1 MTRHV
6 RLLILVVVTLAAFGV
21 VSLKQRGTADPPEQ
35 TPAVSPMES
44 HEAAPMPALPR
55 LVDVGADQCIP
66 CKMMIPVLEALRT
79 EYAGRLKVDVID
91 AWKYPAAAAPYR
103 VYAIPTQIF
112 YAPDGRELARHE
124 GFISKAD
131 ILAMWRKLGFDLD
144 RPATGR

>member
-6 RLLILVVVTLAAFGV
+6 RVLVLVVVTLAAFGV
-21 VSLKQRGTADPPEQ
+21 VSLRQRKAADPAEPTPVLPPTDSREA
-35 TPAVSPMES
+35 TTMPAV
-44 HEAAPMPALPR
+44 PR
-55 LVDVGADQCIP
+55 LVDVGADRCIP
-66 CKMMIPVLEALRT
+66 CKMMIPVLEGLRT
-79 EYAGRLKVDVID
+79 EYAGRLKVDFID

-103 VYAIPTQIF
+103 VSAIPTQIF

-131 ILAMWRKLGFDLD
+131 ILATWRKLGFDLD